1 MYNLDSLSL
10 KYLIKE
16 NEDFLNGAVIQKI
29 QMPSKREILLSVRNL
44 GENKKLYINVNPKF
58 AHMNFISNKEN
69 YAINIPK
76 EPPMFCML
84 LRKYLEGAKLKE
96 VKTVEYERIV
106 EFYFDVFDEIGS
118 LNPMCLSVEFM
129 GKHSNVIL
137 YNAKNKIIAGSVHN
151 ISPEKSSVREVWGG
165 IEYIY
170 PPKQEKKDILKTSI
184 ADFYNLDVKDIPAR
198 YYYIS
203 GGLAEFILR
212 RFSGFQKKD
221 GLFSYIQN
229 MVLENSAPIKDFWT
243 ENIQK
248 EGIALCLPS
257 IKDGNQ
263 DRTDITRKMNSDK
276 TDTNE
281 TQTCKT
287 TDTTD
292 LQPLNEGNYQLKE
305 VYEDYLSA
313 ETNIE
318 PVNMVDIK
326 MNYLIEKY
334 FSHFVMKDLME
345 NKKAGLR
352 RVLAKEIKRY
362 KDIILNSDKKNSYLL
377 HKQKGDLILAN
388 IYNIKKGDKKV
399 VLDGIEIILD
409 ETKSPA
415 ENAQRYFSLYSKGKT
430 AKEIGEK
437 RKEAAEKN
445 LEYLN
450 DILFSVGN
458 ADKPGI
464 LDEIEDE
471 IDIFLRQAQERL
483 NETDLDKDR
492 GFNNKTAKN
501 NSGKPNGAAGFKGK
515 NRTRGEKNEKQSK
528 LAIETIEYQG
538 FQIYIGKNNKQND
551 YLIKKVSNPEDI
563 WLHAKDCPSGHIFIK
578 TENGKK
584 TVSDDVLLYAAKLA
598 KANSPM
604 KESAKASII
613 YTKRKFLKRPPDT
626 HLGYVTYREE
636 REIVV

>member
-16 NEDFLNGAVIQKI
+16 NEDFLNGAVVQKI

-58 AHMNFISNKEN
+58 AHLNFISNKEN

-84 LRKYLEGAKLKE
+84 LRKYLEGVKLKE

-106 EFYFDVFDEIGS
+106 EFYFDVYDEIGS
-118 LNPMCLSVEFM
+118 LNSMCLSVEFM
-129 GKHSNVIL
+129 GKHSNAIL

-184 ADFYNLDVKDIPAR
+184 ADFYNLDVKDISAS

-203 GGLAEFILR
+203 GGLMNFILK
-212 RFSGFQKKD
+212 QKLKEKSE
-221 GLFSYIQN
+221 LFSYLQN
-229 MVLENSAPIKDFWT
+229 MVLENSDPVKDFWI
-243 ENIQK
+243 ENIQQ
-248 EGIALCLPS
+248 EGITLFLPI
-257 IKDGNQ
+257 IKDKNQ
-263 DRTDITRKMNSDK
+263 DRTDITRKINSNK
-276 TDTNE
+276 AGSNEAEMEKIADTAN
-281 TQTCKT
+281 
-287 TDTTD
+287 
-292 LQPLNEGNYQLKE
+292 LQSFNCNHQPKE
-305 VYEDYLSA
+305 AYEDSSKA
-313 ETNIE
+313 KDEKQAANIS
-318 PVNMVDIK
+318 DIK
-326 MNYLIEKY
+326 MNWLIEKY

-352 RVLAKEIKRY
+352 RVLSKEIKRY

-388 IYNIKKGDKKV
+388 IYNIKKGDKKA
-399 VLDGIEIILD
+399 VLEGIEIILD
-409 ETKSPA
+409 ETKSPS

-430 AKEIGEK
+430 AKEISEK
-437 RKEAAEKN
+437 RKEAAKKN

-450 DILFSVGN
+450 DILFSVEN
-458 ADKPGI
+458 ADMPGI

-471 IDIFLRQAQERL
+471 IDIFFRKSRERL
-483 NETDLDKDR
+483 NEADLHK
-492 GFNNKTAKN
+492 
-501 NSGKPNGAAGFKGK
+501 SGKTKKAGGFKKQAGK
-515 NRTRGEKNEKQSK
+515 TSANSSKKEKQPK
-528 LAIETIEYQG
+528 LSIETVEYQG
-538 FQIYIGKNNKQND
+538 FQIHIGKNNKQND
-551 YLIKKVSNPEDI
+551 YLIKKVSNPEHI
-563 WLHAKDCPSGHIFIK
+563 WLHAKDCPSGHVFIK

-584 TVSDDVLLYAAKLA
+584 MVPDDVLLYASKLA